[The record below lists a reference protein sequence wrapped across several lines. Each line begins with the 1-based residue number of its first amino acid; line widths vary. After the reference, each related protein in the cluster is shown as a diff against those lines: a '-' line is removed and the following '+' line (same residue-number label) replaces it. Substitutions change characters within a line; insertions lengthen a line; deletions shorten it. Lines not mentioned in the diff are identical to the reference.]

1 MLQLL
6 GPLLDL
12 LVKPAHL
19 LGRRRW
25 LRLVEEEDDGRP
37 GRKKWEA
44 AVADLSRRRVEGEE
58 RSRGG
63 GYKSSRR
70 VVWCGRELGADL

>member
-1 MLQLL
+1 
-6 GPLLDL
+6 
-12 LVKPAHL
+12 
-19 LGRRRW
+19 
-25 LRLVEEEDDGRP
+25 VEEEDDGRP

-63 GYKSSRR
+63 YKSSRR
-70 VVWCGRELGADL
+70 VVWCGVDASSEPICKALKMSCVAASAFKEAAGG